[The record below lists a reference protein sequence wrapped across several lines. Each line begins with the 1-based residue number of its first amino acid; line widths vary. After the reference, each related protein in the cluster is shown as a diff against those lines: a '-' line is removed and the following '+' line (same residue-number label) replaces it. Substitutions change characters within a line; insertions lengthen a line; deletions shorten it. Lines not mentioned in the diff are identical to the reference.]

1 MELVIGGRAQGK
13 TEYVKRLHPD
23 AMLFDEASYPML
35 LSGDEAFGQDRDIV
49 WNHFHLAV
57 RRMLGEGMG
66 QEEIWE
72 RLRDLQDRI
81 QKLIV
86 ISDEIGNGIVPMG
99 REERSYRETTGRL
112 LCLLAGEA
120 DQVTR
125 IVCGI
130 PVPIK

>member
-13 TEYVKRLHPD
+13 TEYVKRLHPE
-23 AMLFDEASYPML
+23 ALLFDEDSYPAL
-35 LSGDEAFGQDRDIV
+35 LSGDGAFAQEKDII

-57 RRMLGEGMG
+57 RRMLAEGMG
-66 QEEIWE
+66 QEEIRE
-72 RLRDLQDRI
+72 RLRELPDRI

-86 ISDEIGNGIVPMG
+86 ISDEIGNGIIPVD
-99 REERSYRETTGRL
+99 REERSYREVTGRL

-120 DQVTR
+120 EQVTR
-125 IVCGI
+125 IVCGL